1 MLSRLSSGAA
11 SRWATFPL
19 RLVIGAVFLAHG
31 GQKLFVFGFGG
42 FAGYL
47 SSIGIPAAGFWSV
60 VVILLEL
67 LGGIALLVGM
77 LTRYAAAVLSAEML
91 VAVLAVHARAGFFL
105 PAGAEFALVILAGSL
120 TLLLAGAGPLSLD
133 RRLGL
138 EKGV

>member
-1 MLSRLSSGAA
+1 MLNKLGAA

-42 FAGYL
+42 FASYL
-47 SSIGIPAAGFWSV
+47 TGVGIPVADFWSA

-67 LGGIALLVGM
+67 LGGVALLVGL

-105 PAGAEFALVILAGSL
+105 PAGAEFALAILAGSL
-120 TLLLAGAGPLSLD
+120 TLLLAGAGPVSLD
-133 RRLGL
+133 RGLGL